1 MTNKSICT
9 FLPKM
14 EVWSRRKDRRKRI
27 HIPLFPGYLF
37 VNVDLDNYTHLE
49 ILKTPGVAYILGES
63 GKCYPIPEN
72 QIISV
77 QTALKN
83 DILLTPYPY
92 LKVGRKVRVVS
103 GPLMECEGILL
114 KIKPN
119 KHRLIMSIDLL
130 GRSVCAEVDEIDVE
144 PI

>member
-1 MTNKSICT
+1 
-9 FLPKM
+9 M

-27 HIPLFPGYLF
+27 HVPLFPGYLF
-37 VNVDLDNYTHLE
+37 VNVSLDNYTHLE

-72 QIISV
+72 QIISI
-77 QTALKN
+77 QTALNN
-83 DILLTPYPY
+83 DVLLTPYPY
-92 LKVGRKVRVVS
+92 LKVGRQVRVVN
-103 GPLMECEGILL
+103 GPLTGCEGILL

-119 KHRLIMSIDLL
+119 RQRLVMSIDLL
-130 GRSVCAEVDEIDVE
+130 GRSVYAEMDEIDVE